1 MAGSYK
7 HIINRDGEFTGTE
20 LIDNLGDAY
29 EALEECYDMIQYL
42 SVVIGRRY
50 TMPGLMGTSG
60 KRNPTDADAAM
71 TCSWVMMRTEA
82 GR

>member
-42 SVVIGRRY
+42 SDGDRTQIHDAWLNGHIR
-50 TMPGLMGTSG
+50 
-60 KRNPTDADAAM
+60 KRNPTM
-71 TCSWVMMRTEA
+71 PT
-82 GR
+82 